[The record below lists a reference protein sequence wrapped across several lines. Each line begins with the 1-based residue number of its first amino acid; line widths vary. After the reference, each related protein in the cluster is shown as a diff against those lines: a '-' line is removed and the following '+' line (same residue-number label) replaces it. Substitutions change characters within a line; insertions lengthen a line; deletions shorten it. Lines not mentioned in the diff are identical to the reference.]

1 MFVILAYDIHS
12 TRVHRVS
19 RAVEKYLFRVQES
32 VFEGYITDKRISQLK
47 NELQNIIVPSE
58 DSVVLYTYTSKEGL
72 QKMQLGLYRNS
83 DGMFL

>member
-12 TRVHRVS
+12 IRVHRVS

-32 VFEGYITDKRISQLK
+32 VFEGYITDKRISQLR

-83 DGMFL
+83 DGMFR